1 MKNPIREIFD
11 FDRRELPVALLLF
24 VFFFMVIAVF
34 QILKPLKNGL
44 FVERYGANL
53 ELYAKL
59 ANILIA
65 AVGVA
70 AFGTP
75 LQPAATSS
83 AHLRALRFLY
93 RLLRGSDLGAQ

>member
-65 AVGVA
+65 AAGVA
-70 AFGTP
+70 AFGA
-75 LQPAATSS
+75 LYNRLNASGSSTSS
-83 AHLRALRFLY
+83 AVSLSSASWF
-93 RLLRGSDLGAQ
+93 